1 MTDDKEKNQAD
12 CLVKGWALEDF
23 ISIPDILHSIS
34 LFIWK
39 GNGQLTPHPKV
50 SWCLTY
56 CQKKSWARTN
66 KPKVEIDQIKP
77 YQSKLCP
84 STFFSVST
92 FPMPTEWCEVW
103 SISRWFVLTFQQLCE
118 WFWTCGGDGE
128 CELVHGNT
136 VSYRQGVNLPVGHLA
151 SQQLPQQD
159 SKTGRRDAET
169 GKVKMLSI
177 YWSISIA
184 TQKNPVLTPV
194 LLFFCL

>member
-1 MTDDKEKNQAD
+1 MTDDEENKNQAD
-12 CLVKGWALEDF
+12 CLVKGWTLEDF

-50 SWCLTY
+50 AAINTADVLRTVR
-56 CQKKSWARTN
+56 KKSWAR
-66 KPKVEIDQIKP
+66 KSKSKVEIDQTKP
-77 YQSKLCP
+77 YQSELCR
-84 STFFSVST
+84 STFFSVCT
-92 FPMPTEWCEVW
+92 FPMPTERYEVR
-103 SISRWFVLTFQQLCE
+103 STSRRFVLTFQQLCE
-118 WFWTCGGDGE
+118 WFWTRGGDGE
-128 CELVHGNT
+128 RELVHGNA

-159 SKTGRRDAET
+159 SKTGRRDAER

-184 TQKNPVLTPV
+184 TWKNPV
-194 LLFFCL
+194 